1 MKVSRKKWIRLRVY
15 AVACVMLAGLAVV
28 LARAFQLQVIEG
40 PRLRQIAAN
49 GIEGV
54 VKLPPSRGSIYD
66 REGNELAVS
75 VDVKSIYADPQYV
88 QDHDRAARELGRI
101 LEEPEKDMRALLE
114 KGGRFVWIKRKVPA
128 YTAGLVQS
136 RNLKGIGV
144 ISEKKRFFPAKEIG
158 AHLVGFV
165 GSDGKG
171 LEGLE
176 RKYDDYLRGPQ
187 ETLLQMRDARRRT
200 FAVSRPDTSGRKRHD
215 LYLTIDNGIQYKAQ
229 TALRAAVEASRA
241 KAGTCV
247 VLNPQSGEVL
257 AMATVPE
264 YNPNSFSRH
273 SPSEWRNRVVTDV
286 FEPGSTIKPFILA
299 AALNEGLVTPS
310 TPFYCEQG
318 SFKVGGHL
326 VHDTHD
332 YETLTAAQVVIRSSN
347 IGAIKLGRTL
357 GHRNVVRYLKQFGF
371 GSGTGIG
378 ILGERGGFVRGADTN
393 RAIEQAT
400 LCFGQGMT
408 ATALQLAVGMAAL
421 ANGGTLMRPY
431 VVARIVD
438 EDGKVVFE
446 NRPRVVR
453 RVISQ
458 PVAKTVSDILE
469 GVVSSEGTAPQ
480 AAIDN
485 YRVAGKTGTS
495 QKVDPETKMYS
506 KRKYVSTF
514 IGFTPLDTP
523 KLLIAVSIDEP
534 KGSYYGGVVSAP
546 VFKEIGSWALAHLRI
561 SPGNHAADSKVR
573 PEPAWNEETL
583 AKIQSIASALREQN
597 ITAGAMPDFSG
608 MGLREV
614 FNHTRQLGVLVEVE
628 GSGFAVSQ
636 EPSPGTPIEKG
647 ITVKVQFDSPA

>member
-1 MKVSRKKWIRLRVY
+1 MSRKKWIRIRVY
-15 AVACVMLAGLAVV
+15 AVACMMLTGFGIV

-54 VKLPPSRGSIYD
+54 VKLPSSRGSIYD
-66 REGNELAVS
+66 RDGHELAVS
-75 VDVKSIYADPQYV
+75 VDVKSIYADPLYI
-88 QDHDRAARELGRI
+88 QDRDKTAREVSRT
-101 LEEPEKDMRALLE
+101 LEEPEKDVRRLLE
-114 KGGRFVWIKRKVPA
+114 RGGRFVWIKRKIPA
-128 YTAGLVQS
+128 YTAGLVQDL
-136 RNLKGIGV
+136 NLSGIGV
-144 ISEKKRFFPAKEIG
+144 ISETKRFFPGKEIG
-158 AHLVGFV
+158 GHLIGFV

-176 RKYDDYLRGPQ
+176 KKYDDYLRGPQ

-200 FAVSRPDTSGRKRHD
+200 FAVSRPDNTGRKRHD
-215 LYLTIDNGIQYKAQ
+215 LYLTIDDGIQYKAQ
-229 TALRAAVEASRA
+229 TALRAAVEASEA

-247 VLNPQSGEVL
+247 VLDPQSGEIL

-264 YNPNSFSRH
+264 YNPNSFGRH

-299 AALNEGLVTPS
+299 AALNESVVTPS
-310 TPFYCEQG
+310 TPFYCERG
-318 SFKVGGHL
+318 SYRVGRHI

-332 YETLTAAQVVIRSSN
+332 HETLTAAQVVIRSSN

-357 GHRNVVRYLKQFGF
+357 GHRSVVRYLEKFGF
-371 GSGTGIG
+371 GTGTGIG
-378 ILGERGGFVRGADTN
+378 ILGERNGFVRGADSK

-408 ATALQLAVGMAAL
+408 ATILQLAVGMASL
-421 ANGGTLMRPY
+421 ANGGTLMKPY

-438 EDGKVVFE
+438 EDGNIVFE

-453 RVISQ
+453 RVVSQ
-458 PVAKTVSDILE
+458 PVARTVSAILE

-480 AAIDN
+480 AAIDG
-485 YRVAGKTGTS
+485 YCVAGKTGTS
-495 QKVDPETKMYS
+495 QKVDPKTKMYS
-506 KRKYVSTF
+506 KRKYMSTF
-514 IGFTPLDTP
+514 VGFTPLDTP
-523 KLLIAVSIDEP
+523 KLLIAVAIDEP

-546 VFKEIGSWALAHLRI
+546 VFKEVGSWALAHLRV
-561 SPGNHAADSKVR
+561 SPGTHMAGSIGR
-573 PEPAWNEETL
+573 QEPVWNQETL

-597 ITAGAMPDFSG
+597 ITAGAMPDFCG

-614 FNHTRQLGVLVEVE
+614 FTRTRELGVLVEVE

-647 ITVKVQFDSPA
+647 ITVKVQFESPA

>member
-1 MKVSRKKWIRLRVY
+1 MNVSRKKWIRIRVY
-15 AVACVMLAGLAVV
+15 VVACVMLTGFSVV
-28 LARAFQLQVIEG
+28 LARAFQLQIIEG

-54 VKLPPSRGSIYD
+54 VQLPPSRGSIYD
-66 REGNELAVS
+66 RDGHELAVS
-75 VDVKSIYADPQYV
+75 VDVKSIYADPLYI
-88 QDHDRAARELGRI
+88 QDRDKTARQLSRT
-101 LEEPEKDMRALLE
+101 LEEPEKEMRKLLE
-114 KGGRFVWIKRKVPA
+114 RGGRFVWIKRKLPA
-128 YTAGLVQS
+128 YTAGLVEAL
-136 RNLKGIGV
+136 NLEGIGI
-144 ISEKKRFFPAKEIG
+144 ISETKRFFPGKEVG
-158 AHLVGFV
+158 AHLIGFV

-176 RKYDDYLRGPQ
+176 KKYDDYLRGPR

-200 FAVSRPDTSGRKRHD
+200 FAVSRPDTTGRKRHD
-215 LYLTIDNGIQYKAQ
+215 LYLTIDDGIQYKAQ
-229 TALRAAVEASRA
+229 TALRAAVEASKA

-247 VLNPQSGEVL
+247 VLNPRSGEVL

-264 YNPNSFSRH
+264 YNPNSFGRH

-286 FEPGSTIKPFILA
+286 FEPGSTIKPFIFA
-299 AALNEGLVTPS
+299 AALNEGVVTSS
-310 TPFYCEQG
+310 TPFYCERG
-318 SFKVGGHL
+318 SYKVGRHI

-332 YETLTAAQVVIRSSN
+332 YETLTAAEVVIRSSN

-357 GHRNVVRYLKQFGF
+357 GHQSVVQYLQKFGF
-371 GSGTGIG
+371 GASTGIG
-378 ILGERGGFVRGADTN
+378 ILGERNGFVRGADTN

-408 ATALQLAVGMAAL
+408 ATLLQIAVGMSAL
-421 ANGGTLMRPY
+421 ANGGTLMKPY

-438 EDGKVVFE
+438 EDGNVVFE

-453 RVISQ
+453 RVVSQ
-458 PVAKTVSDILE
+458 PVARNVSAVLE

-480 AAIDN
+480 AAIEG

-495 QKVDPETKMYS
+495 QKVDPATKMYS
-506 KRKYVSTF
+506 KRKYMSTF
-514 IGFTPLDTP
+514 VGFTPVDTP
-523 KLLIAVSIDEP
+523 KLLIAVAIDEP

-546 VFKEIGSWALAHLRI
+546 VFKEVGSWALAYLRI
-561 SPGNHAADSKVR
+561 SPGVHEEASIGR
-573 PEPAWNEETL
+573 PEPVWNQETL

-614 FNHTRQLGVLVEVE
+614 FTRTRQLGVLVEVE

-647 ITVKVQFDSPA
+647 MTVKIQFESPA